1 MKLSISFWY
10 LPILTVEWCIALT
23 ALQLDLAAKV
33 ETLKVEKEQLLVN
46 LNKAEEEVTNTF
58 ET

>member
-1 MKLSISFWY
+1 M
-10 LPILTVEWCIALT
+10 ALT